1 MARPRSRRRASG
13 PVLRRARSETLPGLR
28 RRRCMTDCAPRMI
41 GTSVINGCELRLN
54 RLAVLATLL
63 LLRANAS
70 SAQASATVP
79 PNDPV
84 YGFFDRLLAAGLL
97 DSVTVGQRPLSRAET
112 GHILPPP
119 TPNPKTSPTLRQR
132 PSS

>member
-1 MARPRSRRRASG
+1 MARPRSRRRGCG
-13 PVLRRARSETLPGLR
+13 PVLRRVRSEALPGLR
-28 RRRCMTDCAPRMI
+28 RRRCMTDGAPRMI
-41 GTSVINGCELRLN
+41 GTSVSNGCELRLN

-97 DSVTVGQRPLSRAET
+97 DSVTVGQRPLSRDEI
-112 GHILPPP
+112 GRILAAASRKA
-119 TPNPKTSPTLRQR
+119 KT
-132 PSS
+132 